1 MTRRRATLALL
12 PLLALMLA
20 GGPAAAQQL
29 ELVNAESFY
38 PEGPLWYRGR
48 LLYTEMVRHRLMVW
62 DGKANKEFA
71 RLPDCGPTSIAPLG
85 DGSLM
90 VTCHLAHQ
98 LRRVSPEGRTLATI
112 ERDSEGR
119 RFVYPNDS
127 ISDGQGGAWFSSS
140 GEFDLDAPPTGT
152 IYHLSAKG
160 VLRPIVD
167 AIRYANGVA
176 RTADGKRLLV
186 SEHLNRKVLSFRI
199 GADGALDDRRLFFD
213 LAGAPAVSDRDPLAG
228 PDGIEVARDG
238 TTYVAE
244 YGAGRILILTPDGRL
259 VHTLPV
265 PDKYVTNVALDDRQ
279 RILYITSPASNTQ
292 PPFRG
297 SVWRIAVPLE

>member
-1 MTRRRATLALL
+1 MNQRLATWALLL
-12 PLLALMLA
+12 PLLLA
-20 GGPAAAQQL
+20 GRAGAADQL
-29 ELVNAESFY
+29 ELINAESFY
-38 PEGPLWYRGR
+38 PEGPLWFHGR

-71 RLPDCGPTSIAPLG
+71 RLPACGPTSIAPLG

-90 VTCHLAHQ
+90 VTCHLAHE
-98 LRRVSPEGRTLATI
+98 LRRVSAAGQTLATI
-112 ERDSEGR
+112 DRDSQGR

-140 GEFDLDAPPTGT
+140 GEFDLGAPPTGT

-160 VLRPIVD
+160 ELRPIVD
-167 AIRYANGVA
+167 TIRYANGVA

-199 GADGALDDRRLFFD
+199 GAQGALDDRRVFFD
-213 LAGAPAVSDRDPLAG
+213 LAEAPPSRESDPLAG

-238 TTYVAE
+238 TIYLAE
-244 YGAGRILILTPDGRL
+244 YGAGRILVLSAEGRL
-259 VHTLPV
+259 LQTLPV

-279 RILYITSPASNTQ
+279 RTLYITSPASNTV

>member
-1 MTRRRATLALL
+1 MKRSLAIWALLL
-12 PLLALMLA
+12 PLAL
-20 GGPAAAQQL
+20 GGPASAADQL

-38 PEGPLWYRGR
+38 PEGPIWFHGR

-62 DGKANKEFA
+62 DGKTNKEFA
-71 RLPDCGPTSIAPLG
+71 RLPNCGPTSIAPLG

-90 VTCHLAHQ
+90 VTCHLAHE
-98 LRRVSPEGRTLATI
+98 LRRVSASGQTLATI
-112 ERDSEGR
+112 DRDSQGR

-140 GEFDLDAPPTGT
+140 GEFDLGAPPTGT

-167 AIRYANGVA
+167 TIRYANGVA
-176 RTADGKRLLV
+176 RSADGKRLLV

-199 GADGALDDRRLFFD
+199 GADGALDDRRVFFD
-213 LAGAPAVSDRDPLAG
+213 LADAPPSRDRDPLAG

-238 TTYVAE
+238 TVYFAE
-244 YGAGRILILTPDGRL
+244 YGAGRILVLNADGQL
-259 VHTLPV
+259 LQTLPV
-265 PDKYVTNVALDDRQ
+265 PDKYVTNVALDDRE
-279 RILYITSPASNTQ
+279 RTLYITAPSSNTV